1 MRFDRSRDDVGNLIH
16 LEHVNTRV
24 PDPLLATLFY
34 VTGLGLTRD
43 PYLMTGIENMWVNVG
58 QSQFHLPTGPAQ
70 VVRGTVGLALPDLEA
85 LMKRLERITP
95 RLDGTAFSY
104 SRTEEGVAVV
114 SPWGNR
120 LLCHAPDPALGPFLL
135 GMPYVRLDVPRGT
148 AEGIAAFYREIL
160 RTPARVRKENG
171 VVRAEVRAGIWQ
183 SLIFAETEAALPP
196 YDGHH
201 IQIYIAD
208 FSGPHRELA
217 TRGLISEESDEHQY
231 RFVAIVD
238 PGSGD
243 LLYELEHEVRS
254 LRHPLFG
261 RPLVNRDPRQTNL
274 DYLPGR
280 DALAF
285 SYERPPFATK
295 AGAAERGK

>member
-1 MRFDRSRDDVGNLIH
+1 MSRFDHSRDDVGNIIH

-24 PDPLLATLFY
+24 PDQLMATVFY
-34 VTGLGLTRD
+34 IGGLGLTRD
-43 PYLMTGIENMWVNVG
+43 PYLMTGIGNMWVNVG

-70 VVRGTVGLALPDLEA
+70 VLRGRVGLILPDPAA
-85 LMKRLERITP
+85 LRSRLERIAPELAGTRFHFEIEP
-95 RLDGTAFSY
+95 DGIAAT
-104 SRTEEGVAVV
+104 

-120 LLCHAPDPALGPFLL
+120 IFCHAPDPALAPFRL
-135 GMPYVRLDVPRGT
+135 GMPYVELEVPRGT

-160 RTPARVRKENG
+160 KSPAGVRREGGRVWAEAVAG
-171 VVRAEVRAGIWQ
+171 VWQ
-183 SLIFAETEAALPP
+183 RLRFIETEAPLPP

-201 IQIYIAD
+201 IQIYLAD

-217 TRGLISEESDEHQY
+217 RRGLISEEEAHQY
-231 RFVAIVD
+231 RFVAIID

-261 RPLVNRDPRQTNL
+261 RPLVNRDPRQSNT
-274 DYLPGR
+274 DYRPGH
-280 DALAF
+280 DAL
-285 SYERPPFATK
+285 SPY
-295 AGAAERGK
+295 AGWEA